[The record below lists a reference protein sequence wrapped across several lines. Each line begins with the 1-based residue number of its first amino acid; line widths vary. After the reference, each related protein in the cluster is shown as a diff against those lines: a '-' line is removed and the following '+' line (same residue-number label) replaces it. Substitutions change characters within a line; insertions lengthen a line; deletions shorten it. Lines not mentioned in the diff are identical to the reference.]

1 MPAFRWVSAA
11 MNRPNAWQVHRP
23 QVKLRPKRCCVYA
36 HHDERGVPFYIGK
49 GTGRRAWQDDR
60 HPLWHRY
67 VKNHL
72 QGKYSVVILADDL
85 TADRAEELESAWITQ
100 ESETLVNWINFE
112 AWKTDGQGSNWGGT
126 MWCQFASFAPRD
138 IDNLTKHRGVIA
150 PPKAISCDARY
161 SRGNG
166 SK

>member
-1 MPAFRWVSAA
+1 M
-11 MNRPNAWQVHRP
+11 
-23 QVKLRPKRCCVYA
+23 
-36 HHDERGVPFYIGK
+36 PFYIGK
-49 GTGRRAWQDDR
+49 GTGRRAWQDDC

-112 AWKTDGQGSNWGGT
+112 A
-126 MWCQFASFAPRD
+126 
-138 IDNLTKHRGVIA
+138 
-150 PPKAISCDARY
+150 
-161 SRGNG
+161 
-166 SK
+166 